1 MDKFL
6 EVVFDT
12 QITGNPE
19 KGDKCLEFF
28 RPLLNE
34 IKGIVNEKVYEHIEE
49 LFINCA
55 SENDRYYAVEGMKLA
70 IGIMDGNYI
79 PIA

>member
-12 QITGNPE
+12 QITGDFD
-19 KGDKCLEFF
+19 KGDKCLDFF
-28 RPLLNE
+28 QPFLDE
-34 IKGIVNEKVYEHIEE
+34 IKEIVNEKVYERLEE
-49 LFINCA
+49 IFINCA

-70 IGIMDGNYI
+70 IGIMDGSYI
-79 PIA
+79 PRI